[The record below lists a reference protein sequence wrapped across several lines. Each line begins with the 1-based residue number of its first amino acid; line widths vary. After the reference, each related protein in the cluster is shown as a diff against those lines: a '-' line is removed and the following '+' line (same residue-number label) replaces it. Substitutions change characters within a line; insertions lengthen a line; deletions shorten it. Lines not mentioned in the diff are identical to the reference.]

1 MVEVELVE
9 PDGPESPS
17 SSEGPNGPS
26 GSDRSGGPAR
36 PDVLGLPRTP
46 PRRWAR
52 GRWLLGG
59 AVVAVVAVAAGV
71 RGDAASVEA
80 DEARVAAHGELPGFA
95 RSLRE
100 PLEERWRTA
109 GVMGATQDLVLVEEG
124 ETRDRRVVA
133 LDAVSGE
140 QRWVLTDPAVA
151 EGGLWCPEGLP
162 ERDLLLCWVPG
173 DAVGGPNTDLVL
185 EGMRPERL
193 VAVATA
199 DGVVVGDRDLPPQ
212 TVGWAALEA
221 DVVVAYRDGDFLRF
235 ERVDPVTGAVRWSV
249 SPPVPLPG
257 AVVSELALNVSDGFV
272 VLTGPVNA
280 VLGGDGTVLGTW
292 TTPDGATARVET
304 SSIGFAVWTSL
315 DEGTWYDAAGAPG
328 ALLVGGPFGEAWA
341 RPLDDGDHPGLVIV
355 ERSGGLQVVDVRE
368 EGPLW
373 ERAPVDRVLLRV
385 DDHLVVRA
393 ADEVLGLDLRTGEE
407 RWSVTLDVGADPTAV
422 VSDGVR
428 ILLPR
433 YSAAAGRGLTAY
445 DVADGSPLWTGP
457 VPEGT
462 SALGVLPGGGVVTYG
477 FADLVVLD

>member
-9 PDGPESPS
+9 PDGPHS
-17 SSEGPNGPS
+17 SNGPS
-26 GSDRSGGPAR
+26 SPTGPDRSGAPDR
-36 PDVLGLPRTP
+36 PDVLGLPRAP
-46 PRRWAR
+46 GRRSAR
-52 GRWLLGG
+52 GRWLVGG
-59 AVVAVVAVAAGV
+59 AAVVVVAVAAGV
-71 RGDAASVEA
+71 RWDAASLEA
-80 DEARVAAHGELPGFA
+80 DDARVAAHAELPGFTG
-95 RSLRE
+95 SLRE

-109 GVMGATQDLVLVEEG
+109 GVMGATEDVVVVEEG
-124 ETRDRRVVA
+124 EGGDRRLVG
-133 LDAVSGE
+133 LDAASGE
-140 QRWVLTDPAVA
+140 QRWALTDPAAA

-199 DGVVVGDRDLPPQ
+199 DGAVVGERDLPPQ

-221 DVVVAYRDGDFLRF
+221 DVVVAYRDGDALRF

-280 VLGGDGTVLGTW
+280 VLGGDGAVLGTW
-292 TTPDGATARVET
+292 TTADGATARVET

-328 ALLVGGPFGEAWA
+328 ARLVGGPFGEPWA
-341 RPLDDGDHPGLVIV
+341 RPLDDGDHPGLVLV

-373 ERAPVDRVLLRV
+373 ERAAVDRVLLRV

-393 ADEVLGLDLRTGEE
+393 GDDVLGLDLRTGQE

-445 DVADGSPLWTGP
+445 DVADGTPVWTGP

-462 SALGVLPGGGVVTYG
+462 SVLGVLPGGGVVTYG

>member
-9 PDGPESPS
+9 PDGPESPD
-17 SSEGPNGPS
+17 GPRSPKSPHRSAGP
-26 GSDRSGGPAR
+26 DR

-46 PRRWAR
+46 RRRWAR
-52 GRWLLGG
+52 GRWLLAG
-59 AVVAVVAVAAGV
+59 AAVAVVAVAGGV
-71 RGDAASVEA
+71 RWDAASVEA
-80 DEARVAAHGELPGFA
+80 DDARVAAHGELPGFA

-109 GVMGATQDLVLVEEG
+109 GVMGATEDLVLVEEG

-133 LDAVSGE
+133 LDAASGE
-140 QRWVLTDPAVA
+140 QRWVLTDPAA
-151 EGGLWCPEGLP
+151 AQGGLWCPEGLP

-193 VAVATA
+193 VAVTTA
-199 DGVVVGDRDLPPQ
+199 DGVVVGERDLPPQ

-221 DVVVAYRDGDFLRF
+221 DVVVAYRDGDALRF
-235 ERVDPVTGAVRWSV
+235 ERVDPVTGAVRWAV
-249 SPPVPLPG
+249 SPPVQLPG

-272 VLTGPVNA
+272 VLTGPVNV

-292 TTPDGATARVET
+292 ATPGATARVET

-385 DDHLVVRA
+385 DGHLVVRA

-407 RWSVTLDVGADPTAV
+407 RWKVTLDVVADPTAV

-462 SALGVLPGGGVVTYG
+462 SVLGVLPGGGVVTYG

>member
-9 PDGPESPS
+9 PDGPASADGPGSPGRS
-17 SSEGPNGPS
+17 R
-26 GSDRSGGPAR
+26 GSDPPEVR
-36 PDVLGLPRTP
+36 GLPPAAR
-46 PRRWAR
+46 RRWAR

-59 AVVAVVAVAAGV
+59 AVVVAVVIVAGV
-71 RGDAASVEA
+71 RGDAASVAA
-80 DEARVAAHGELPGFA
+80 DDARVAAHAELPGFA

-109 GVMGATQDLVLVEEG
+109 GVMGATADLVLVEEG

-133 LDAVSGE
+133 LDAASGE
-140 QRWVLTDPAVA
+140 ERWVLTDPAAA

-199 DGVVVGDRDLPPQ
+199 DGAVVGERDLPPQ
-212 TVGWAALEA
+212 TVGWAALGA
-221 DVVVAYRDGDFLRF
+221 DVVVAYRDGDALRL
-235 ERVDPVTGAVRWSV
+235 ERVDPVTGVVRWAV
-249 SPPVPLPG
+249 SPPLPLPG
-257 AVVSELALNVSDGFV
+257 AVVSELVLDVSDGYV

-304 SSIGFAVWTSL
+304 SSIGFAVWTSP
-315 DEGTWYDAAGAPG
+315 DWGTWHDADGAPG
-328 ALLVGGPFGEAWA
+328 ALLVGGPSGEAWA
-341 RPLDDGDHPGLVIV
+341 RPLDDGDHPGLVLV
-355 ERSGGLQVVDVRE
+355 ESSDGLEVVDVRE

-385 DDHLVVRA
+385 DDRVVVRA
-393 ADEVLGLDLRTGEE
+393 GDEVLGLDLRTGEE

-445 DVADGSPLWTGP
+445 DVTDGSPLWTRP

-462 SALGVLPGGGVVTYG
+462 SVLGVLPGGGVVTYG